1 MHKKWGHH
9 VIVSDDGSH
18 DNRLKELGEKY
29 NVKVLGVDD
38 RRLGHQSGDHLVYM
52 RMFGEEMADC
62 DWTVKLSRRFLWLKD
77 FQDTI
82 LQHDGLCW
90 KPCLSAWWI
99 PYKQLQGHA
108 LTTSCIAFNRRGI
121 PEPVLQ
127 EFSKYNP
134 QGGAYM

>member
-1 MHKKWGHH
+1 M
-9 VIVSDDGSH
+9 IVSDDGSH

-38 RRLGHQSGDHLVYM
+38 SRLGHQSGDHLVYL

-62 DWTVKLSRRFLWLKD
+62 DWVVKLSRRFLWLKD

-82 LQHDGLCW
+82 LQHDRLCW

-99 PYKQLQGHA
+99 PYESLRGHA

-127 EFSKYNP
+127 DFSKYIP
-134 QGGAYM
+134 QGSAYM